1 MSKKWCK
8 QTACPYHET
17 GKVEVPYA
25 GRPPADILIVGESPG
40 REEILQGRPFVG
52 PSGQILNAALDSI
65 GYGRSNVVIANA
77 ARCLIN
83 KEDEGIKTIN
93 AALNCCRPKLVK
105 IIEMTKPRVII
116 ALGAVAL
123 KQLTGKQK
131 IMENRGRFFWSEE
144 FGCQIFCTVHPAYVM
159 RGASREFWLKSPAKR
174 TMKENL
180 IFMDFQQVKKFL
192 EEGKVEQIDTSAY
205 REGTIFD
212 LKKMRREKKVIAV
225 DFETT
230 GLDLF
235 NPNVRCLCVSFCA
248 EPGKPIVIFADEA
261 GLFPK
266 EVREILEDEKI
277 TKLVA
282 ARPFEERVCRQKLGF
297 QMRGQ
302 IHDVLA
308 IAHLLDENYHSY
320 SLEAV
325 ADIYTPLK
333 GIKELAL
340 GMRASLE
347 ELPKEQLLKYNAV
360 DTDATLRAFNTMKVA
375 LKNDPQLLRYY
386 SFFLQKAQDMFA
398 DVYFNGGRIDVDQ
411 LRTDEAALE
420 ATVQELHERCL
431 HLIPQSIKDKH
442 EGKLQLSRPALVQ
455 DYLFLHR
462 DGLRLRPDPNY
473 LTPKTKKPQ
482 CSEDHLRQFPNNQF
496 IDMYLRMR
504 KAEKLLGTYITQLWQ
519 VMKADGRVYPSTL
532 FTQTVTGR
540 TVMKEPTIQT
550 IPQRGEFA
558 PYAKRAFVADNGWI
572 FGARD
577 LGQSEIRI
585 MGWLAND
592 PNILRALRENIDI
605 HTMTA
610 AIVNNVPVEQVTKD
624 MRQKAKG
631 VNFGF
636 IYGMGA
642 YKFRFYAKNEY
653 GVEYTEQEAQN
664 VRSAFF
670 SYPRGYYMLPE
681 YYKAQEAFVT
691 QYGYVRSPIGRI
703 RRLPGVHS
711 RDEQERRMAFRQAI
725 NMRIQSFSTDLG
737 LIGMY
742 LFWQELKKRPTLAK
756 NVKLMWFI
764 HDAVYFQAKTKYFNQ
779 AMLLLKECM
788 EVKAKAYVKEK
799 FGVEIGYPITSDGKS
814 GVSWATLRDWKEPE

>member
-1 MSKKWCK
+1 MTKKWCK
-8 QTACPYHET
+8 KTDCPYFNR
-17 GKVEVPYA
+17 VEVPYA
-25 GRPPADILIVGESPG
+25 GHPPADILVVGESPG
-40 REEILQGRPFVG
+40 REEILQQRPFVG
-52 PSGQILNAALDSI
+52 PSGQILQSVLDSI
-65 GYGRSNVVIANA
+65 GYSRGMVVIANA
-77 ARCLIN
+77 CRCLIN
-83 KEDEGIKTIN
+83 KDDDSIKNIN
-93 AALNCCRPKLVK
+93 LALSNCRPKLAK
-105 IIEMTKPRVII
+105 IVEATKPRVII

-123 KQLTGKQK
+123 KQLLGKQK

-144 FGCQIFCTVHPAYVM
+144 FQCQVFCTVHPAYVM
-159 RGASREFWLKSPAKR
+159 RGASREFWLKHPTKR

-180 IFMDFQQVKKFL
+180 LYMDFAQVKKYL
-192 EEGKVEQIDTSAY
+192 EEGKVDQLDTSKY
-205 REGTIFD
+205 REGTTWD
-212 LKKMRREKKVIAV
+212 LQKMRREAKVVAV

-235 NPNVRCLCVSFCA
+235 NPEIKCLSVAFCA
-248 EPGKPIVIFADEA
+248 EEGHPIVFFADENGQFEPA
-261 GLFPK
+261 
-266 EVREILEDEKI
+266 VREILEDENV

-297 QMRGQ
+297 EIKGQ
-302 IHDVLA
+302 IHDVLVM
-308 IAHLLDENYHSY
+308 AHLLDENYHSY

-340 GMRASLE
+340 GMRASLA

-360 DTDATLRAFNTMKVA
+360 DTDATLRAFNVMKKQF
-375 LKNDPQLLRYY
+375 KNDPALLKYY
-386 SFFLQKAQDMFA
+386 SFFMQKVQDMFA
-398 DVYFNGGRIDVDQ
+398 DVYFNGCAIDIDQ
-411 LRTDEAALE
+411 LRIDEQKIE
-420 ATVQELHERCL
+420 EIIQDLHQKCIN
-431 HLIPQSIKDKH
+431 LIPHSIQALH
-442 EGKLQLSRPALVQ
+442 AGKLQLSRPALVQ

-462 DGLRLRPDPNY
+462 DGKRLKPDPNY

-482 CSEDHLRQFPNNQF
+482 CSEDHLRQFKDVPF
-496 IDMYLRMR
+496 IDMYLRMK
-504 KAEKLLGTYITQLWQ
+504 KAEKIQSTYISQIWQ
-519 VMKADGRVYPSTL
+519 VMKPDGKVYPSTL

-558 PYAKRAFVADNGWI
+558 PYTKRAFVSDTGWV

-592 PNILRALRENIDI
+592 PNILRALREGIDI

-610 AIVNNVPVEQVTKD
+610 AIVNNVTVDKVTKD

-642 YKFRFYAKNEY
+642 YKFKFYAKNEY
-653 GVEYTEQEAQN
+653 GVEYTDEEAVA
-664 VRSAFF
+664 VRQAYF
-670 SYPRGYYMLPE
+670 SFPRGYYKLPD
-681 YYKAQEAFVT
+681 YYQMQEAFVL
-691 QYGYVRSPIGRI
+691 QHGYVRSPIGRI
-703 RRLPGVHS
+703 RRLPQAHS
-711 RDEQERRMAFRQAI
+711 RDEKERREAFRQAI

-742 LFWQELKKRPTLAK
+742 LFWKELKKRPQLAK
-756 NVKLMWFI
+756 NVRVMWFI
-764 HDAVYFQAKTKYFNQ
+764 HDAIYFQAREKYFSQ
-779 AMLLLKECM
+779 AMKLLKECM
-788 EVKAKAYVKEK
+788 EVKAKEYVKEK
-799 FGVEIGYPITSDGKS
+799 FGIEIGYPITSDGKIGS
-814 GVSWATLRDWKEPE
+814 SWATLKDWKEEE